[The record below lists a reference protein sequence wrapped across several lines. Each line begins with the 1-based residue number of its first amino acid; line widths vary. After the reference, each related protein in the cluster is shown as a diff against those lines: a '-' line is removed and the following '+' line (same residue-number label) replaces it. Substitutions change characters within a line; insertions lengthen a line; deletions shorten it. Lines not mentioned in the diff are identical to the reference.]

1 MRPGNRAAAL
11 AMYRVIGKVNMGMG
25 LLECGIL
32 TLTPHLEPFP
42 TSNQDV
48 PGKTLPSVKSNW
60 PAKATL
66 GSMPFVL
73 ALFYH
78 RHLRLFNFRGHWLL
92 TTILPSHAPR
102 PTPQGPAGQVV
113 RRPFPAACCLTPTAD
128 LA

>member
-1 MRPGNRAAAL
+1 
-11 AMYRVIGKVNMGMG
+11 MYRVIGKVNMGMG

-66 GSMPFVL
+66 GTMPIIVASPSIQRVIPGEGPGPKDAPGDDSRL
-73 ALFYH
+73 AK
-78 RHLRLFNFRGHWLL
+78 RTGSTGPRG
-92 TTILPSHAPR
+92 R
-102 PTPQGPAGQVV
+102 
-113 RRPFPAACCLTPTAD
+113 
-128 LA
+128 